1 MKRFIF
7 LILVILH
14 QPLYADK
21 IIKFMNVANSIPRM
35 EMKPDAN
42 SQAWAKSAR
51 NILLL
56 TAESIWESLYSANQA
71 NTQAGAALFC
81 VAKQEDMNA
90 EQMTDLI
97 KDTYQHLSMSDDE
110 KNQLSVAQVAL
121 IGLQQKY
128 GCNSTGNR
136 SQPFVQVRSKSPSLA
151 QKMLH
156 VAKTS

>member
-1 MKRFIF
+1 MKRLIF
-7 LILVILH
+7 LMLAIIH

-21 IIKFMNVANSIPRM
+21 IIKFINVANTIPRM

-71 NTQAGAALFC
+71 NAQAGTPLFC
-81 VAKQEDMNA
+81 IANQEDINA

-97 KDTYQHLSMSDDE
+97 KETYQHLSMSDDE

-121 IGLQQKY
+121 MGLQQKY
-128 GCNSTGNR
+128 GCSTSNR
-136 SQPFVQVRSKSPSLA
+136 SHPFIQVHSKSPSLA
-151 QKMLH
+151 QKILH
-156 VAKTS
+156 VGKTS

>member
-1 MKRFIF
+1 MKKIIF
-7 LILVILH
+7 LALVILY

-21 IIKFMNVANSIPRM
+21 IIKFMNVANTIPRM

-71 NTQAGAALFC
+71 NAQAGNPLFC
-81 VAKQEDMNA
+81 VQDQASMNA
-90 EQMTDLI
+90 EKMTDLI
-97 KDTYQHLSMSDDE
+97 EETYQNLNMSDTE

-121 IGLQQKY
+121 IGLQRQY
-128 GCNSTGNR
+128 GCNNTSSR
-136 SQPFVQVRSKSPSLA
+136 SQAFVQIHAKRTSLA
-151 QKMLH
+151 QKVLH
-156 VAKTS
+156 VGKTV